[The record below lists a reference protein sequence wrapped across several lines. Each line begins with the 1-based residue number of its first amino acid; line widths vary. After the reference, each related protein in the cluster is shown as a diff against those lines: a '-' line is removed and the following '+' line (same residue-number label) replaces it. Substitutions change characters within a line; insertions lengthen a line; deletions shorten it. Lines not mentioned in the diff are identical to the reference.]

1 MKQHITFEEFDS
13 LTDEHLDKLF
23 NLMGLPE
30 KKIYVSEYDVNIG
43 RMIGVLQHK
52 YWITLE
58 QDKNNSWHVVLYEK
72 EKITLYHQ
80 FHVAKPELCDALWEA
95 VKEVL

>member
-13 LTDEHLDKLF
+13 LTDEHLVKLF
-23 NLMGLPE
+23 DLMSLPE
-30 KKIYVSEYDVNIG
+30 KIYVSEHDVNIG
-43 RMIGVLQHK
+43 RMIEVLQQK

-72 EKITLYHQ
+72 EKNTLYHQ
-80 FHVAKPELCDALWEA
+80 FHVAKPELADALWEA
-95 VKEVL
+95 VKGVL